1 MTSPGFFIFLFLHLS
16 LLLSLP
22 FSFDSFLYSLFPI
35 FHPFLFLPSAYQIY
49 THSISNE
56 VRVRAAILMDCR
68 EKSPLKEKYWL
79 YICQCESIRRE
90 GSLLNLISSIPII
103 SSLFLVSFNFIF
115 ILFFFSCIFLFFV
128 FFLLQEHISIISYVS
143 YFLFKRYRSLL
154 LLLCPFPFV
163 SYSYC
168 SSFSSHSLALPWL
181 ALPSST
187 LPPSLFLFSLHSFTP
202 LFSHPLLSS
211 TSLSSI
217 GTSTATMGEISLVPL
232 LPKASLR
239 WTY

>member
-1 MTSPGFFIFLFLHLS
+1 M
-16 LLLSLP
+16 
-22 FSFDSFLYSLFPI
+22 
-35 FHPFLFLPSAYQIY
+35 
-49 THSISNE
+49 
-56 VRVRAAILMDCR
+56 
-68 EKSPLKEKYWL
+68 
-79 YICQCESIRRE
+79 
-90 GSLLNLISSIPII
+90 NLISSIPII
-103 SSLFLVSFNFIF
+103 LSLFLVSFNFIF

-187 LPPSLFLFSLHSFTP
+187 LPPSLFLFSLSLP
-202 LFSHPLLSS
+202 SSLILFSHPLLS
-211 TSLSSI
+211 
-217 GTSTATMGEISLVPL
+217 P
-232 LPKASLR
+232 ASVHLQQLWER
-239 WTY
+239 SR